1 MINAPIDNEAVDN
14 IVMQLNN
21 YTERYNA
28 SPTTKVSRQTILTS
42 AKPFARYL
50 SISAFKMST
59 TVLPQDIAN
68 ERANSLISYYF
79 DKKNMKDELKK
90 FKTQQLTN
98 IIMQN
103 IRCNLLIFS
112 NTIRQMN

>member
-1 MINAPIDNEAVDN
+1 
-14 IVMQLNN
+14 
-21 YTERYNA
+21 
-28 SPTTKVSRQTILTS
+28 
-42 AKPFARYL
+42 
-50 SISAFKMST
+50 MST

-98 IIMQN
+98 IIMQFM
-103 IRCNLLIFS
+103 IKLIFTQRDIEITEEMKDKMEQAHS
-112 NTIRQMN
+112 KIQALNSISPHKK